1 MTKKI
6 AVKEMATI
14 REMLLA
20 NAIQL
25 DALIQLLIE
34 KGNITGEEYLTKVKK
49 AQEDF
54 QRRAREGASKKNAT
68 KA

>member
-20 NAIQL
+20 NAIQV

-34 KGNITGEEYLTKVKK
+34 KGIITNDEYLTKVKK
-49 AQEDF
+49 VQGDF
-54 QRRAREGASKKNAT
+54 HRRARQEALKKSVSKA
-68 KA
+68 

>member
-20 NAIQL
+20 NAIQA
-25 DALIQLLIE
+25 DALVQLLIE
-34 KGNITGEEYLTKVKK
+34 KGIITGEEYLSKVKK
-49 AQEDF
+49 VQGDF
-54 QRRAREGASKKNAT
+54 QRRARQGASKKGVS